1 MFRRID
7 HVEIVPSD
15 FDRSI
20 AFYTDVLGF
29 RLKERL
35 SIDVPPLRDIVYL
48 QLGDTVLELLDFDL
62 AAQPAGRCRRPR
74 RRRAGCTAGGPRV
87 GYRMMAIEVE
97 SMDEALA
104 YLAGNGVQPSRPPY
118 ASGAGSLRAEIRD
131 PDGLPIELRQ
141 W

>member
-20 AFYTDVLGF
+20 TFYTEVLGF
-29 RLKERL
+29 KLKQRL
-35 SIDVPPLRDIVYL
+35 SIGVPPLRDIAYL
-48 QLGDTVLELLDFDL
+48 QLGDTVLELLDFE
-62 AAQPAGRCRRPR
+62 
-74 RRRAGCTAGGPRV
+74 TAGPPAPEVPRV
-87 GYRMMAIEVE
+87 GYRMMAIEVDGME
-97 SMDEALA
+97 EALA
-104 YLAGNGVQPSRPPY
+104 YLAGRGVRPSRAPY

>member
-29 RLKERL
+29 KLKERL

-48 QLGDTVLELLDFDL
+48 QLGDTVLELLDFETP
-62 AAQPAGRCRRPR
+62 AAPAPE
-74 RRRAGCTAGGPRV
+74 GPRV

-97 SMDEALA
+97 SMEEALA

-131 PDGLPIELRQ
+131 SDGPSIELRQ